1 MNVKFSDVPKRPS
14 DGLLAMVKSGASTDL
29 RWLDCLVDHSRRYSV
44 IQTRDNIRHGE
55 NAIPD
60 WRWHISVA
68 GQKDVP
74 RWKDLVA
81 IVQDL
86 RPGVFFCVGL
96 PPRSMWM
103 SVHPNTLHAT
113 EIKDAPLIEQWRME
127 GRITRSTPT

>member
-1 MNVKFSDVPKRPS
+1 VNVTFSEVQRQPA
-14 DGLLAMVKSGASTDL
+14 DGLVAMVEAGASTDL
-29 RWLDCLVDHSRRYSV
+29 RWLDCLIDHSRRYSV
-44 IQTRDNIRHGE
+44 IQTRDNFLHGM
-55 NAIPD
+55 NAPPD

-68 GQKDVP
+68 GEKDVP

-103 SVHPNTLHAT
+103 SHHPHTLHAT
-113 EIKDAPLIEQWRME
+113 EIKDDTLIEQWRME
-127 GRITRSTPT
+127 GRAMRSTPT